1 MKPNIWYKKFMFV
14 MLTLFINCILS
25 GCGSGTTSSGS
36 INNTTPVSLG
46 VLSNSSTLYT
56 STSSFP
62 ISDAGTTASG
72 ILSLVGGIPNASF
85 TIIFGASVLQ
95 GTQKAHTSNK
105 HLQSADQMV

>member
-1 MKPNIWYKKFMFV
+1 

-46 VLSNSSTLYT
+46 VLSNGSTLYT